1 MNKQIITTIRSVT
14 YTLALFFLSY
24 LSCLGNPNII
34 HKEDIASN
42 NEERIKKAAEALN
55 HANTYYWYG
64 RYKQNLLSEFVTSK
78 KYIDTFNVIS
88 QQIVIDTSN
97 VKEINDLKRKGAAL
111 DRSLKTII
119 PEATETA
126 NGRIPIYMELLAR
139 NSDNVPTWRINQN
152 IVITT
157 LDNLVE
163 IPYFMNEPLKKTM
176 LFDILLL
183 KQPDSSIYETTQKY
197 FALNTN
203 HYLIGL
209 HEISEILGR
218 NNDINMSESN
228 FSNDEFKKIADFFNT
243 DKLGLIKIRVNDIN
257 NGLYY
262 YGSEFSTWNKD
273 KNTIT
278 NTIYAEGFNID
289 KVKIKSNAIMLTIVL
304 VLVIMLIIIV
314 ISLFWKERRTSEDF
328 KTALFQSI
336 KFTGFSLITGIIVI
350 FTATIFLGR
359 IAPGGD
365 FFYLDTKVRFGF
377 QGLIG
382 IIFVIAPIAL
392 NYILILR
399 LFGETFHRTKNL
411 FAFFAGSLCSS
422 TAILFYHSYCKFGSV
437 SATVW
442 YFLLIPIFL
451 AFAYLLAIQYKE
463 VYSMSPAKKI
473 KETASIALLLLSAIF
488 IPAIFLTEPD
498 KKDFLFIIASA
509 VLFTL
514 GLSLK
519 LFRSKRIAT
528 SFKLISNKVIVRDV
542 TSLRKYFSQP
552 DLYITPSVLDS
563 GQSTSADE
571 LFTVINNKLFSGNKE
586 NSFVIA
592 GIVAPAGSGKT
603 RLINEFIK
611 MNQSRDLDANEK
623 SGKIN
628 IYYGDCDEVPAANAI
643 PYEPFVQA
651 LGDELGVNR
660 FMNPQLINSVISEK
674 IKNVP
679 SGAVSAFAS
688 IIGGGKD
695 GFQRGAS
702 ENELAR
708 ELLTFFKR
716 NCVNNKVIL
725 VIEDIQWMDNDTCT
739 LFEKLLDQIKMER
752 DSYLNNLCILVTIRS
767 DSFKDFFAP
776 ENLKQNRIISVLNDR
791 IKDKNEFFD
800 FFNFSDIISFTGVD
814 YLNKQARFTGID
826 YLTTQKIQ
834 RYIDSNSTPM
844 YINGLIISIIDRD
857 WMKRENDQ
865 FTLTKD
871 AVLSELPPA
880 GNMSALFSEQL
891 SRLEPEILQMLEI
904 AAFIGVRFHTKIVAF
919 VRYGSEIFE
928 QKLLDVYYL
937 LQIAE
942 KLGLIVDD
950 TSENDAYEFT
960 SKQLVS
966 VIKDKYRRNR
976 KEHDAAP
983 TYLFQVVREYNK
995 RIFHAYLYFYKE
1007 VAESNPEL
1015 IQQLALLSRS
1025 FDVRESSDLI
1035 LKFNEKAGDIYAS
1048 SGNIEKA
1055 ASFYKYLW
1063 DEMFIEKS
1071 DPRRFKIIDK
1081 LFQVYLEAGFEKLNK
1096 IVEIY
1101 ENEDMIDL
1109 PAGLTLKYLLA
1120 LNRTAGSRGD
1130 KEGTYAKINSM
1141 LSKMNDA
1148 DLSLEEQLRQRFIK
1162 AHSGMLIIK
1171 EFSSADKNFA
1181 EWKAGLEELVE
1192 EIKKNIQGNDD
1203 LNNLYGEVLNTLA
1216 LSYVLLKPPLSQ
1228 PDFEAGKELLDK
1240 RMLLLLKIKDERKL
1254 STWDDLIATMNQCL
1268 NLLKDQD
1275 PILSRHDRES
1285 LKFLFAYY
1293 KDLFINASEPVE
1305 KSLMIAELALEVNR
1319 VLIDYFGIMVTLESL
1334 IDLYNQNGDFGKINT
1349 LTGEW
1354 VLMTETL
1361 KMPELVIRKAKF
1373 TTENQLHCL
1382 RHFEIPDQDEIKRLA
1397 SVFKI
1402 SEEEIKINYEIPGSR
1417 FISSFAKTP
1426 DVCFNLMKK
1435 YLGSASVRNEYSGV
1449 LTAIF
1454 EFPKND
1460 FKDGIGYTN
1469 VISIE
1474 QLSDDD
1480 QKRIKYIDRDGVKV
1494 GVISSEAKFI
1504 TWKVVL
1510 VVDTKNYPSVATM
1523 YPGEPAPPLPDP
1535 EALTGDELEESRNF
1549 WETHVFKE

>member
-1 MNKQIITTIRSVT
+1 MNKHIITTFTSIT
-14 YTLALFFLSY
+14 YTLALFILSH
-24 LSCLGNPNII
+24 LSCAGNPYSI
-34 HKEDIASN
+34 HKEDITSN
-42 NEERIKKAAEALN
+42 NVDLVKKATEVLN

-64 RYKQNLLSEFVTSK
+64 RSRQNLLSEFLTSK

-88 QQIVIDTSN
+88 RQIVDTSSIE
-97 VKEINDLKRKGAAL
+97 KIILLKRKAAAL

-119 PEATETA
+119 PSAVETA
-126 NGRIPIYMELLAR
+126 NGRIPIYMELLSR
-139 NSDNVPTWRINQN
+139 NSDDIPSWKINQN

-163 IPYFMNEPLKKTM
+163 IPYSMNEPLKKTM
-176 LFDILLL
+176 FFDVLLL

-228 FSNDEFKKIADFFNT
+228 FSNEEYKKICDFFNT
-243 DKLGLIKIRVNDIN
+243 DKLGIIKIRVNDIN

-262 YGSEFSTWNKD
+262 YGSEFSTWYKD

-278 NTIYAEGFNID
+278 CTIYAEGFNID
-289 KVKIKSNAIMLTIVL
+289 KEKVKSKAIILSIGL
-304 VLVIMLIIIV
+304 VFAILLIIIA
-314 ISLFWKERRTSEDF
+314 ISILWKESSIKQGF
-328 KTALFQSI
+328 KSALFQPMI
-336 KFTGFSLITGIIVI
+336 FAGFSLVIGIIVI
-350 FTATIFLGR
+350 FISTIFLSR

-365 FFYLDTKVRFGF
+365 FFYMDSKVRFGF
-377 QGLIG
+377 LGLIG
-382 IIFVIAPIAL
+382 IIFIIVPIVF

-399 LFGETFHRTKNL
+399 LFGESFHRTKNL

-422 TAILFYHSYCKFGSV
+422 LVILFYHSYCKFGSI
-437 SATVW
+437 SSTVW
-442 YFLLIPIFL
+442 YFLLMPIFL
-451 AFAYLLAIQYKE
+451 VFAFLLAIQYKE

-473 KETASIALLLLSAIF
+473 KETVSIALLIMSSIF
-488 IPAIFLTEPD
+488 IPAIFLTESV
-498 KKDFLFIIASA
+498 KLDFLFVVASV

-514 GLSLK
+514 GLSIK
-519 LFRSKRIAT
+519 LFRSKRIT
-528 SFKLISNKVIVRDV
+528 TPNSLINNKVNIREI

-552 DLYITPSVLDS
+552 DLYIPPSLLDS
-563 GQSTSADE
+563 GHSTTVDD
-571 LFTVINNKLFSGNKE
+571 LFTAISNKLFSKNKE
-586 NSFVIA
+586 NSFIIA
-592 GIVAPAGSGKT
+592 GIVAAAGSGKT

-611 MNQSRDLDANEK
+611 MNQSRDLKTIDK
-623 SGKIN
+623 SENIK

-679 SGAVSAFAS
+679 SGFVSAFAS

-716 NCVNNKVIL
+716 NSVNNKLIL

-739 LFEKLLDQIKMER
+739 LFEKLLDQIKLER

-767 DSFKDFFAP
+767 ESHKDFFAP
-776 ENLKQNRIISVLNDR
+776 ENLKQNRIINVLNDR
-791 IKDKNEFFD
+791 IKEKKCQFD
-800 FFNFSDIISFTGVD
+800 FFNLSDLISFTGVD
-814 YLNKQARFTGID
+814 YLNKQASYTGID
-826 YLTTQKIQ
+826 YLTTQKVL
-834 RYIDSNSTPM
+834 RFIDGNSTPM
-844 YINGLIISIIDRD
+844 YINEFIISIIDRN
-857 WMKRENDQ
+857 WMKRENDK

-871 AVLSELPPA
+871 AILSELPPA

-891 SRLEPEILQMLEI
+891 SRLEPEILQLLEI

-937 LQIAE
+937 LQNAE
-942 KLGLIVDD
+942 KLGLIIDD

-960 SKQLVS
+960 SKQIVS

-983 TYLFQVVREYNK
+983 TYLYQVVREYNK
-995 RIFHAYLYFYKE
+995 RIFQAYLYFYKE

-1025 FDVRESSDLI
+1025 FDVRENLDLI
-1035 LKFNEKAGDIYAS
+1035 LKYNEKAGDIYAG

-1055 ASFYKYLW
+1055 ASFYKYLC
-1063 DEMFIEKS
+1063 DEMFVEKS
-1071 DPRRFKIIDK
+1071 DPRRYIIIDK
-1081 LFQVYLEAGFEKLNK
+1081 LFQVYLEAGFQKLNE
-1096 IVEIY
+1096 IIEIY
-1101 ENEDMIDL
+1101 DNEDTINM
-1109 PAGLTLKYLLA
+1109 PAGLMLKYVLA
-1120 LNRTAGSRGD
+1120 LNRTAGSRRD
-1130 KEGTYAKINSM
+1130 KEGTNTKINLILGKIEDTG
-1141 LSKMNDA
+1141 LSI
-1148 DLSLEEQLRQRFIK
+1148 EEHLRKHFYK
-1162 AHSGMLIIK
+1162 LHSGMLIIK
-1171 EFSSADKNFA
+1171 EFSSVDKNFT

-1192 EIKKNIQGNDD
+1192 ELKKNILENDD

-1216 LSYVLLKPPLSQ
+1216 LSYVLMKSPLGRT
-1228 PDFEAGKELLDK
+1228 DFEAGKELLDR
-1240 RMLLLLKIKDERKL
+1240 RMLLLLNIKDQRKL
-1254 STWDDLIATMNQCL
+1254 STWEDLIATMNQCL
-1268 NLLKDQD
+1268 KLLKDQD

-1293 KDLFINASEPVE
+1293 KDLFINAGEPVK
-1305 KSLMIAELALEVNR
+1305 KSLTIAELALEVNR
-1319 VLIDYFGIMVTLESL
+1319 VLIDYFGIMVTLESM
-1334 IDLYNQNGDFGKINT
+1334 IDLYIQNSDFGKINT
-1349 LTGEW
+1349 LASEW
-1354 VLMTETL
+1354 VMMTETL

-1373 TTENQLHCL
+1373 DTENQLHCL
-1382 RHFEIPDQDEIKRLA
+1382 RHFDKPGQDEIKHLT

-1402 SEEEIKINYEIPGSR
+1402 SEEEIKSNYEIPGSR

-1426 DVCFNLMKK
+1426 DECFNLTKK
-1435 YLGSASVRNEYSGV
+1435 YMGSASVRNEYSGV

-1454 EFPKND
+1454 EFPEKD
-1460 FKDGIGYTN
+1460 YKDGIGYTN
-1469 VISIE
+1469 VISIA
-1474 QLSDDD
+1474 QLSNDE
-1480 QKRIKYIDRDGVKV
+1480 QKSIKYIDRDGVKV
-1494 GVISSEAKFI
+1494 GVISSDAKFN
-1504 TWKVVL
+1504 TWKAVL
-1510 VVDTKNYPSVATM
+1510 VVDTKNYPAVATM

-1535 EALTGDELEESRNF
+1535 NELTGDELEESRNF